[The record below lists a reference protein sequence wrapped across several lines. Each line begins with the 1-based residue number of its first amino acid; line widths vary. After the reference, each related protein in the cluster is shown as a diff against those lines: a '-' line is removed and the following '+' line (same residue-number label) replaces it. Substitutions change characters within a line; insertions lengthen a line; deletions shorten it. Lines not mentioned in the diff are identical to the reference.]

1 MKLAYFNDFRLG
13 VVRGEHVFDVT
24 NVVQDIPHMGPHDLI
39 SYLIEVFDTYRERL
53 EEEANSS
60 EGISISQVTFRPPL
74 PRPGKI
80 LCMAIN
86 YLEHGPESD
95 MPPINGFLKSPNS
108 VAGDGDTVELP
119 PDQASIFEHEAELG
133 VVIGKRASKVSQ
145 ADAYDYVFGY
155 VNLVDV
161 SARDL
166 GNPPYDSYF
175 PIKSWHNF
183 APIGPYL
190 VTADEISQPQ
200 NTHVR
205 LWVSGKLNQ
214 DFYTSDMAH
223 KIPECIEWASSI
235 TTLDPGD
242 IIATGTH
249 HLDLGPL
256 QDGDTVEMETEGL
269 GRLHF
274 KVTDALKRE
283 WPRETRAEKAAREA
297 AGR

>member
-1 MKLAYFNDFRLG
+1 MKLAYFDDFRLG
-13 VVRGEHVFDVT
+13 VVRDDRVFDVT
-24 NVVQDIPHMGPHDLI
+24 SAVRDVPHVGPHDLI
-39 SYLIEVFDTYRERL
+39 SYLIESFDTHRERL
-53 EEEANSS
+53 EEAANGA
-60 EGISISQVTFRPPL
+60 EGIPVDRVAFRAPL

-86 YLEHGPESD
+86 YLEHGAESD
-95 MPPINGFLKSPNS
+95 VPPINGFLKSPNS
-108 VAGDGDTVELP
+108 VAGDGATVELP
-119 PDQASIFEHEAELG
+119 PEQASIFEHEAELG
-133 VVIGKRASKVSQ
+133 VVIGKRASRVSQ

-155 VNLVDV
+155 VNIVDV

-175 PIKSWHNF
+175 PIKSWRNF
-183 APIGPYL
+183 APMGPYL
-190 VTADEISQPQ
+190 VTADEIDDPQ
-200 NTHVR
+200 DTRVR

-214 DFYTSDMAH
+214 DFRTSDMAH
-223 KIPECIEWASSI
+223 KIPECIEWASTI

-256 QDGDTVEMETEGL
+256 QDGDSVEMEADGL

-274 KVTDALKRE
+274 NVADALKRE